1 MQSSLARD
9 NEMICWSCQINIMS
23 KRFCCDLMALF
34 AAAAVDGD
42 VDVSPNNNDMT
53 VAFLLNDNDG
63 YYGNCKD
70 NFYNYGFADLL
81 HYYYYHYYGHHN
93 SVQPAKQTYLH

>member
-1 MQSSLARD
+1 
-9 NEMICWSCQINIMS
+9 
-23 KRFCCDLMALF
+23 MALF
-34 AAAAVDGD
+34 AAAVDGD

-53 VAFLLNDNDG
+53 VAFLLNDDNDG